1 MRAFSKEIIE
11 KIKSM
16 PYDRRKQVLEGLAK
30 LYAGRPYRASDGIKE
45 NSPPATEVASEVSLL
60 HD

>member
-16 PYDRRKQVLEGLAK
+16 PDEKRKQVLDGLAR
-30 LYAGRPYRASDGIKE
+30 LYAVRPHRASEEFIEKD
-45 NSPPATEVASEVSLL
+45 PPATQIAVEVSPQRN
-60 HD
+60 

>member
-16 PYDRRKQVLEGLAK
+16 PDDKREMLVDGLAK
-30 LYAGRPYRASDGIKE
+30 LYAVRPHRASEDFKE
-45 NSPPATEVASEVSLL
+45 NGSYATKVVAE
-60 HD
+60 DAR

>member
-16 PYDRRKQVLEGLAK
+16 PDDRREMLVDGLAR
-30 LYAGRPYRASDGIKE
+30 LYAVRPHRASEDINK
-45 NSPPATEVASEVSLL
+45 NSPLKEEIAVEVPPQNC
-60 HD
+60 